1 MEEKNFSI
9 GGFFSAAWEKIVNS
23 LLATFIIYSIAVFI
37 AMILTTIIFLIF
49 EHYIL
54 HIPVHT
60 TQASLATSSS
70 SSSGSMVISSVI
82 YFVILLFILSF
93 FKVGFIRVLLDIAK
107 EKAIYWK
114 KIFSKDNFSYL
125 LSFVWANFLRFLFIL
140 TLPIL
145 IGIILSV
152 LHLNTTL
159 AFILQLLFVLPATIY
174 LSLRLQFINLALVD
188 KKLPGW
194 QAIKES
200 WRLTKGKTMKVLGF
214 DLLAALIIILLYI
227 TIIGIFFAFFLY
239 PFIFQ
244 ANTYLYEALKETS
257 DNAEVSG
264 GEPKEEPA
272 VLAEQAEN

>member
-37 AMILTTIIFLIF
+37 AMILTTIIFFIF
-49 EHYIL
+49 EHYVL

-70 SSSGSMVISSVI
+70 SSSGLAVVSSFI
-82 YFVILLFILSF
+82 YSIIFLFILSF
-93 FKVGFIRVLLDIAK
+93 FKIGFIRVLLDIAK

-125 LSFVWANFLRFLFIL
+125 LSFVWAIILR
-140 TLPIL
+140 
-145 IGIILSV
+145 GIILA
-152 LHLNTTL
+152 LGFL
-159 AFILQLLFVLPATIY
+159 ALVIPGIY
-174 LSLRLQFINLALVD
+174 LSLRLQFVGLALVD
-188 KKLPGW
+188 KKLSGW